1 MSEKFF
7 GHNSIGSLVLCIE
20 TVHQVEKRHGVFVE
34 KVVNTHL
41 HVSILTLD
49 SVLDNP
55 TDTIQSY
62 VTQY

>member
-1 MSEKFF
+1 LKQF
-7 GHNSIGSLVLCIE
+7 IKLK
-20 TVHQVEKRHGVFVE
+20 KRHGVFVE

-49 SVLDNP
+49 SVLDNS